1 MVSTV
6 DSTKILFSVLFLYI
20 FCQVTRG
27 QMVMDC
33 CLEVSQKEIP
43 PRIVTGYQPQVRGQG
58 CSIDAMVF
66 NTRKGRNLCAP
77 TGPAW
82 VTDLMKHVDKLTK
95 MCHQTNFKDR
105 HCKKLKP
112 KRS

>member
-1 MVSTV
+1 MVSAM
-6 DSTKILFSVLFLYI
+6 DSTKILFSVLFLYV
-20 FCQVTRG
+20 CYQVAQG

-43 PRIVTGYQPQVRGQG
+43 SRIVTGYQSQVMGQG

-66 NTRKGRNLCAP
+66 STRKGRNLCAP
-77 TGPAW
+77 IGLAW
-82 VTDLMKHVDKLTK
+82 VTNLMKHTDKLTK
-95 MCHQTNFKDR
+95 MCHDTNFKGK